1 MGPEE
6 EEDRRDGEVPMGQ
19 GDQEEEGRGGGHPVQ
34 EEEGRRDGEVPMGQG
49 DQEEEDRGGDHRVQE
64 EEEDRGGDHPVP
76 EEEAFG
82 HPVPEE
88 VEEEVRGGGVHA
100 GRHDEDH
107 HEGDGAHLQNG
118 CESDDD
124 EVREDEVRGV
134 HRGILR
140 DEDGARDVLRLR
152 KKNGKNE
159 GRSNFWPPWSPHP
172 TCRSLQIHW
181 DGDYDDDDED
191 RKDPGRSRAAATNPP
206 QQGSPTSG
214 YDEYPNESSPQHHRQ
229 QRVVFQHPPPWRG
242 WQSRLPWT

>member
-1 MGPEE
+1 MTTTSWRKSLSRRTNPKSHGFLLLSFPILPVPMGPEE

-19 GDQEEEGRGGGHPVQ
+19 GDQ
-34 EEEGRRDGEVPMGQG
+34 
-49 DQEEEDRGGDHRVQE
+49 